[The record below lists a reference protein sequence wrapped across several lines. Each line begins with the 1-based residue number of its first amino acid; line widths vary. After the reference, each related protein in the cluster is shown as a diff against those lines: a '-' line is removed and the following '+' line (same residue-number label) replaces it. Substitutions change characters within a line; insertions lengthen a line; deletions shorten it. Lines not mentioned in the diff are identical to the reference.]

1 MSFIKSRT
9 SAKFYG
15 ESQMTFLVQKDC
27 VDIIF
32 KIKKGV
38 YLTVSVYSLS
48 EGRLLLAC
56 SWDGFWNRLKQL
68 MNYNLNLFCELDE
81 KCPFP
86 AWKTDLKNLK

>member
-9 SAKFYG
+9 SAKLYG

-32 KIKKGV
+32 KIKKGA

-48 EGRLLLAC
+48 ESRL
-56 SWDGFWNRLKQL
+56 FWR
-68 MNYNLNLFCELDE
+68 
-81 KCPFP
+81 
-86 AWKTDLKNLK
+86 AHGTDSGTDSSRCATARMY

>member
-1 MSFIKSRT
+1 MSGREGESIGRILTRGKGSTVLNELMYILSLMSFIKSRT

-38 YLTVSVYSLS
+38 YLTVSVYSFTES
-48 EGRLLLAC
+48 RLLLAC
-56 SWDGFWNRLKQL
+56 S
-68 MNYNLNLFCELDE
+68 
-81 KCPFP
+81 
-86 AWKTDLKNLK
+86 